1 MENKSNYNR
10 HNNDAVTKSHNKAA
24 HGRIVWITSTGKDGP
39 IYSLSMRKCFFGT
52 DEECHFRPRKELV
65 EECKNQSLGPKLFAI
80 DFAET
85 SRPFIKN
92 INGVVTVA
100 STSLP
105 KGGFHS
111 IPSSALTNSNFLLTT
126 FLFGGLAEIM
136 ELHHDDEIEVM
147 NRFKIRFEKVKQRTS
162 DATTMS
168 KDKSKIVVHPP
179 NTFACPTV
187 DEDNKENHRVQSAS
201 LLSNKPSNN
210 DDHNNKNNNHSTK
223 AEGKNQDVQ
232 GNYDSEESNGSDEV
246 AIRDEEEEVE
256 EDETDSESPLR
267 FRDNE
272 DSSDGRKTL
281 QRSGGAAVD
290 TRKASLRN
298 KKSSSEET
306 QHHYNNNNK
315 KKIKNNTKSKLR

>member
-1 MENKSNYNR
+1 
-10 HNNDAVTKSHNKAA
+10 
-24 HGRIVWITSTGKDGP
+24 
-39 IYSLSMRKCFFGT
+39 
-52 DEECHFRPRKELV
+52 
-65 EECKNQSLGPKLFAI
+65 
-80 DFAET
+80 
-85 SRPFIKN
+85 
-92 INGVVTVA
+92 
-100 STSLP
+100 
-105 KGGFHS
+105 
-111 IPSSALTNSNFLLTT
+111 
-126 FLFGGLAEIM
+126 
-136 ELHHDDEIEVM
+136 M